1 MGTIS
6 VLYQSFP
13 IFQDGDSDKSRS
25 ARNTRYKDRPE
36 RAIYNPGARAAER
49 RAKMQKSTS
58 NTQQPDTG
66 SDKQPSVEK
75 QMTNSADK
83 KQTSPEQQSS
93 SKTEQQEDKPENTTK
108 APAE

>member
-1 MGTIS
+1 
-6 VLYQSFP
+6 
-13 IFQDGDSDKSRS
+13 
-25 ARNTRYKDRPE
+25 
-36 RAIYNPGARAAER
+36 
-49 RAKMQKSTS
+49 MQKSTS

-93 SKTEQQEDKPENTTK
+93 SKTEQQKDKPESTTE
-108 APAE
+108 APAEQYDLLQAHFVTMHKFKRHKRAI